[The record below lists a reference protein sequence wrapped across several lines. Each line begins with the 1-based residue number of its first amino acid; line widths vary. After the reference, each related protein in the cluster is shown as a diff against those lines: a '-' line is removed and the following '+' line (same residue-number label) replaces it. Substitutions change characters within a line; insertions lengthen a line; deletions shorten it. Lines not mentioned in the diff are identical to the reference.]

1 VPHLNVSG
9 KCDKTR
15 YLPLH
20 TGTNALIHDYL
31 EAAGYGS
38 ADNGALFRPITNN
51 RTGKLEKAVTLGA
64 V

>member
-1 VPHLNVSG
+1 MFPARA
-9 KCDKTR
+9 TRRR

-20 TGTNALIHDYL
+20 AGTNTLIHDYL

-51 RTGKLEKAVTLGA
+51 RTGKLEKAVTPGA